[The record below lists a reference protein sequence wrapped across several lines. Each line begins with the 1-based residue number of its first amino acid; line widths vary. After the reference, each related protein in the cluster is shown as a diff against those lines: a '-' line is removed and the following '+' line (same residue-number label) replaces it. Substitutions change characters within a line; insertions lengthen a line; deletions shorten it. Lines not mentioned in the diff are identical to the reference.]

1 VPALESQI
9 DDLYR
14 GALDEFTAARN
25 ALAKT
30 LTGADAAR
38 VRKLAKPSIV
48 PWTVNQVY
56 WRARSTYDRLLT
68 SGARLRKAQIDALEG
83 RRADV
88 RAAGEAHRT
97 AIANTVK
104 EATRIASA
112 ANVHPAV
119 DALTRT
125 VEALSLMKEPPAP
138 PGRLTEPLQPAGFEA
153 LSGIPVREARG
164 AREPRERGEPEEP
177 HAPERGEPRG
187 PSEPHEPNARQT
199 AQARKREREEARQR
213 EAAARAHAAAVKKA
227 EATLARAQA
236 AAALAREAAAHA
248 DKAVADAEAA
258 LKGLQAPADR

>member
-48 PWTVNQVY
+48 PWTANQVY

-104 EATRIASA
+104 EAMRIASA

-153 LSGIPVREARG
+153 LSGIPVREPRG
-164 AREPRERGEPEEP
+164 AREP
-177 HAPERGEPRG
+177 HEPRE
-187 PSEPHEPNARQT
+187 PSEPREPTRRQT

-213 EAAARAHAAAVKKA
+213 EATARAHAIAVKKA

-248 DKAVADAEAA
+248 DKAVADAEAHLRTLRA
-258 LKGLQAPADR
+258 GS

>member
-48 PWTVNQVY
+48 PWTANQVY

-68 SGARLRKAQIDALEG
+68 SGARLRKAQIEALEG

-104 EATRIASA
+104 EAMRIASA

-153 LSGIPVREARG
+153 LSGIPVREPRG
-164 AREPRERGEPEEP
+164 AREP
-177 HAPERGEPRG
+177 HEPRE
-187 PSEPHEPNARQT
+187 PSEPREPTRRQT

-213 EAAARAHAAAVKKA
+213 EATARAHAIAVKKA

-248 DKAVADAEAA
+248 DKAVADAEAHLRTLRA
-258 LKGLQAPADR
+258 GS